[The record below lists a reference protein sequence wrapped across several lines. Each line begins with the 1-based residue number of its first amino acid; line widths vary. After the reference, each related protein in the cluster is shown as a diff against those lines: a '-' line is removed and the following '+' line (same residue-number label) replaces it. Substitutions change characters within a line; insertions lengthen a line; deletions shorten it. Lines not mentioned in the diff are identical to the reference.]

1 MKIRT
6 QLIVFFSIVIISSIG
21 VTAFFAISSTASG
34 VIDSK
39 LSDMRTDNVLIMNNI
54 DTLHARAAEDL
65 IFALKNPKFVEY
77 FDLPETKAG
86 NVYDE
91 NNVLQFTENQKK
103 IKAELEQWIYNFQ
116 NKFSVDET
124 CLIDTSGQEHARL
137 VLTKIAPDDN
147 LSPIESSSPFF
158 ESSFMKKGG
167 EVHMQYPYVS
177 PDTNRWVL
185 AFASPIELG
194 NGQKPAIFHF
204 EMSLSVLQKLLK
216 TDDGIF
222 YVVDPAGYIIANS
235 KDSVSYDLIS
245 LVPEKQFPSF
255 QSVFASSESD
265 VLNEIK
271 SHDSGNG
278 FYHVNG
284 EKHYFVYDKL
294 STFGWI
300 LVHEEQ
306 IPMILLGGGP
316 VSSLVNTII
325 TTSLIISVLGI
336 FGVILISSRI
346 SKPITLLATKISTEN
361 PERLEELTFSNHEV
375 GQITSSVNQLIK
387 KINQY
392 QEEIHLQNQELI
404 IKKQQL
410 ERLAKI
416 GEHASRL
423 THNIRNPLTVIK
435 TTTELLKLSGK
446 ESFDEL
452 TMRRLDRIASATE
465 NLEKQIQE
473 VLTYVRN
480 KPLDLTNV
488 SLDDLLSLTL
498 ENIDVPENTK
508 IVSLNNN
515 RTIQCDSD
523 KLQIVLMNL
532 ITNSIEALSGKGT
545 ITINSDSTTNANI
558 IEVIDDGPGIS
569 PEHLTKIFDSL
580 FTTKSSGTG
589 LGLSYCKSV
598 VEQHGG
604 SITTSLNPTKFTISL
619 PRQVISNHM

>member
-6 QLIVFFSIVIISSIG
+6 QLIVFFSIVTISSIG
-21 VTAFFAISSTASG
+21 ATAFFAITYVESG
-34 VIDSK
+34 VIESAV
-39 LSDMRTDNVLIMNNI
+39 SDMRTRNSITMHNI
-54 DTLHARAAEDL
+54 ETLHARAIEDL
-65 IFALKNPKFVEY
+65 IFVLKNPEFVEY
-77 FDLPETKAG
+77 FELPETKAG

-91 NNVLQFTENQKK
+91 NNVLQFTENQRK
-103 IKAELEQWIYNFQ
+103 IKQDLEHWIYNFQ

-147 LSPIESSSPFF
+147 LSPNESSAPFF
-158 ESSFMKKGG
+158 EPTFTKKYD
-167 EVHMQYPYVS
+167 EVHVQYPYVS
-177 PDTNRWVL
+177 PDTNRWVF
-185 AFASPIELG
+185 AYASPIELG

-204 EMSLSVLQKLLK
+204 EMPLSVLQKLLD
-216 TDDGIF
+216 TDDGRF
-222 YVVDPAGYIIANS
+222 YVVDPAGYIIA
-235 KDSVSYDLIS
+235 DSAGSVPGDTIS
-245 LVPEKQFPSF
+245 FIPEKQFPPF
-255 QSVFASSESD
+255 QSVFASSSSD
-265 VLNEIK
+265 VLDEMTSN
-271 SHDSGNG
+271 DSGNG
-278 FYHVNG
+278 VYFVNG
-284 EKHYFVYDKL
+284 EKHYYVYEKL
-294 STFGWI
+294 STFGWL
-300 LVHEEQ
+300 LVHEK
-306 IPMILLGGGP
+306 PASMILVGNSN

-325 TTSLIISVLGI
+325 LVAAAVSVLGF
-336 FGVILISSRI
+336 FGIVLISSRI
-346 SKPITLLATKISTEN
+346 SRPINHLATKISTEN
-361 PERLEELTFSNHEV
+361 PERLEELQSPNHEL

-387 KINQY
+387 KVNQY

-446 ESFDEL
+446 ESFDEP
-452 TMRRLDRIASATE
+452 TMHRLDRIASATE

-480 KPLDLTNV
+480 KPLDLTNI
-488 SLDDLLSLTL
+488 SLDNLLSLTL
-498 ENIDVPENTK
+498 ENIDVPENIK

-619 PRQVISNHM
+619 PRQVITNHM

>member
-6 QLIVFFSIVIISSIG
+6 QLIVFFSIVIVTSIG
-21 VTAFFAISSTASG
+21 VTSFFAIIFTESS
-34 VIDSK
+34 VIEST
-39 LSDMRTDNVLIMNNI
+39 LSDMRTHNTRILHDL
-54 DTLHARAAEDL
+54 DTLHARASEDL
-65 IFALKNPKFVEY
+65 IFALKNPEFVEY
-77 FDLPETKAG
+77 FELPETKAG

-91 NNVLQFTENQKK
+91 NNVLQFTENQRK
-103 IKAELEQWIYNFQ
+103 IKQDLEHWVYNFQ

-124 CLIDTSGQEHARL
+124 CIIDASGQEHARL
-137 VLTKIAPDDN
+137 VLTKIESDKS
-147 LSPIESSSPFF
+147 LSPSESSASFF
-158 ESSFMKKGG
+158 EPTFMKKHD
-167 EVHMQYPYVS
+167 EVHVQYPYVS

-185 AFASPIELG
+185 AYASPIELG

-204 EMSLSVLQKLLK
+204 EMPLSVLQKLLK
-216 TDDGIF
+216 TDDGRF
-222 YVVDPAGYIIANS
+222 YIVDPAGFIVADSAGSVPGEIIS
-235 KDSVSYDLIS
+235 F
-245 LVPEKQFPSF
+245 VPEKQFPPF
-255 QSVFASSESD
+255 QSVFASSSSD
-265 VLNEIK
+265 VLDEMT

-278 FYHVNG
+278 FYFVND
-284 EKHYFVYDKL
+284 EKHYYVYEKL

-300 LVHEEQ
+300 LVHEKP
-306 IPMILLGGGP
+306 ISMILIGGGN
-316 VSSLVNTII
+316 VSNLINVIVVI
-325 TTSLIISVLGI
+325 TSVVIVLGL
-336 FGVILISSRI
+336 FGVVLISSRI
-346 SKPITLLATKISTEN
+346 SKPINQLAKKISTEN
-361 PERLEELTFSNHEV
+361 PERLEELQSPNHEI
-375 GQITSSVNQLIK
+375 GQIVHSVNQLIQK
-387 KINQY
+387 VNEY

-446 ESFDEL
+446 ESFDEP

-480 KPLDLTNV
+480 KPLDLTNI

-498 ENIDVPENTK
+498 QNIDVPENIK

-558 IEVIDDGPGIS
+558 IEIIDDGPGIS

-619 PRQVISNHM
+619 PRQVISSHM